1 MNEIIMTNSN
11 EISTGSVKL
20 DKAIAKIS
28 AELKK
33 GNKSNHEIART
44 LYKIKTE
51 ELFTVTG
58 YETFSDFAE
67 NYFGI
72 SKSQA
77 SRYTQVAEKFLG
89 EQQYEDYTISQLVEM
104 LKATPEMLEYINP
117 SMSVKDIREYIK
129 NGLALEDKD
138 TTETDVDDTTETD
151 VDDTPETDVDNTPE
165 TVTTEDGK
173 IKAHF
178 ANEKELSAFLLSLA
192 KSWGHINDIEI
203 TFRAGKSE

>member
-33 GNKSNHEIART
+33 GNKANHEVART

-89 EQQYEDYTISQLVEM
+89 EQRYEDYTISQLVEM

-117 SMSVKDIREYIK
+117 SMSVKDIRDYIK

-138 TTETDVDDTTETD
+138 ETPDVDET
-151 VDDTPETDVDNTPE
+151 PNTPE

-178 ANEKELSAFLLSLA
+178 ADEKELSTFLLSLA

-203 TFRAGKSE
+203 TFRAGKAK

>member
-1 MNEIIMTNSN
+1 MNEIIMSN
-11 EISTGSVKL
+11 TIENSTGSVKL

-33 GNKSNHEIART
+33 GNKANHEVART

-89 EQQYEDYTISQLVEM
+89 EQQYEEYTISQLVEM

-117 SMSVKDIREYIK
+117 SMSVKDIRDYIK

-138 TTETDVDDTTETD
+138 TTETDVDDT
-151 VDDTPETDVDNTPE
+151 PETDVDNTPE
-165 TVTTEDGK
+165 TETTEDGK

-178 ANEKELSAFLLSLA
+178 ADEKELSSFLLSLA

-203 TFRAGKSE
+203 TFRAGKA